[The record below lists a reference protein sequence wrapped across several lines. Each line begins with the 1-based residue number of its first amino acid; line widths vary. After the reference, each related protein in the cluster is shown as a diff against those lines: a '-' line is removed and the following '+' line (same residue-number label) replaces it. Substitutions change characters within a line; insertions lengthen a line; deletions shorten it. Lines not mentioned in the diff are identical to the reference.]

1 MKSGVLK
8 KIFSICKSIINV
20 VIVLF
25 VISFVLIVC
34 LQRFSD
40 NKFSFLSY
48 RMFTVVTGSMEPK
61 YNIGDVLFAKEVE
74 PEDIKIGDT
83 ISYLGAVGQFKGKVV
98 THQVVDIVVD
108 EKGEYLFHSKG
119 LANLV
124 EDPIVHEDQLYG
136 VVIHKSIILSFV
148 YGLVGAKY
156 GMFFLVVLPIL
167 YMIVSEMVTTLVERE
182 ENRRNKLTNK

>member
-1 MKSGVLK
+1 
-8 KIFSICKSIINV
+8 
-20 VIVLF
+20 
-25 VISFVLIVC
+25 
-34 LQRFSD
+34 
-40 NKFSFLSY
+40 
-48 RMFTVVTGSMEPK
+48 MFTVVTGSMEPK